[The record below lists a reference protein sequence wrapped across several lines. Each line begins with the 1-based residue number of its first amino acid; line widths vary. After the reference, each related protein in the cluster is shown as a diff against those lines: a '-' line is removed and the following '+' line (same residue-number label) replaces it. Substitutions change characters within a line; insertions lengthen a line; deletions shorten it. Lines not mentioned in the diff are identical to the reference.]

1 MGEGGV
7 DKKMGGRGGRPLTIF
22 TKKLRL
28 RCLIGSSY
36 TSDLGISSTCI
47 FRDYSA
53 HLLEFIVCI
62 INDYDCLCSLQ
73 FSHLVHTHD
82 FHFALESF
90 TKKFHK
96 MRGW

>member
-47 FRDYSA
+47 FIHYSA
-53 HLLEFIVCI
+53 HLLEVVLFV
-62 INDYDCLCSLQ
+62 
-73 FSHLVHTHD
+73 
-82 FHFALESF
+82 
-90 TKKFHK
+90 
-96 MRGW
+96 